1 MAGFLLLKKQK
12 KNFKKMAK
20 DKNKKS
26 EELKDEEV
34 VVEPQVDEET
44 EKTDQEE
51 IVDEGNQE
59 EASNED
65 NQEEVPE
72 ITPEQRCEQ
81 LEAELEKEKNEYLFL
96 MADFDNYRKRTL
108 QEKQDLIK
116 NGGKKVLE
124 GILPVVDDIE
134 RAIDAIAQ
142 GGDLDSLKE
151 GVDLIH
157 SKLLGFLKSN
167 NVEPIESTGELFDTD
182 FHEAVTTF
190 PAPDEDQK
198 GKVID
203 TVQKGY
209 KLNDKV
215 LRHAKVVVGQ

>member
-1 MAGFLLLKKQK
+1 MSKKKQE
-12 KNFKKMAK
+12 NNNDAQVEEPVV
-20 DKNKKS
+20 DEQQQNVAQEEQPQEQS
-26 EELKDEEV
+26 EEQPE
-34 VVEPQVDEET
+34 EET
-44 EKTDQEE
+44 EKEPTSEE
-51 IVDEGNQE
+51 IIEGLKAEIE
-59 EASNED
+59 E
-65 NQEEVPE
+65 
-72 ITPEQRCEQ
+72 
-81 LEAELEKEKNEYLFL
+81 EKKKYLFL

-116 NGGKKVLE
+116 NGGEKVLE

-157 SKLLGFLKSN
+157 NKLMAYLKSN
-167 NVEPIESTGELFDTD
+167 HVEPIESTGALFDTD
-182 FHEAVTTF
+182 VHEAVTTF
-190 PAPDEDQK
+190 PAPSEDQK

-209 KLNDKV
+209 MLNDKV

>member
-1 MAGFLLLKKQK
+1 MG
-12 KNFKKMAK
+12 
-20 DKNKKS
+20 KNKKNKINEQKV
-26 EELKDEEV
+26 EEPIVEEQQQQTDEQAQEQSTANEV
-34 VVEPQVDEET
+34 AAEP
-44 EKTDQEE
+44 
-51 IVDEGNQE
+51 
-59 EASNED
+59 
-65 NQEEVPE
+65 
-72 ITPEQRCEQ
+72 TPEEKIEQ
-81 LEAELEKEKNEYLFL
+81 LQAELEKEKKEYLFL

-116 NGGKKVLE
+116 NGGQKVLE

-134 RAIDAIAQ
+134 RAIDAIGQ

-157 SKLLGFLKSN
+157 NKLISYLKSN
-167 NVEPIESTGELFDTD
+167 NVEPIESNGETFDTD
-182 FHEAVTTF
+182 LHEAVTIF
-190 PAPDEDQK
+190 PAPTEDQK

-203 TVQKGY
+203 TVLKGY

>member
-1 MAGFLLLKKQK
+1 
-12 KNFKKMAK
+12 MAK
-20 DKNKKS
+20 K
-26 EELKDEEV
+26 EIKDEE
-34 VVEPQVDEET
+34 PIVDQQEMEEAELQQEET
-44 EKTDQEE
+44 QEQEPKEENEAAEQEE
-51 IVDEGNQE
+51 TPAE
-59 EASNED
+59 
-65 NQEEVPE
+65 P
-72 ITPEQRCEQ
+72 TPEERIEQ
-81 LEAELEKEKNEYLFL
+81 LEAELAKANNRYLFL
-96 MADFDNYRKRTL
+96 VADFDNYRKRTL

-116 NGGKKVLE
+116 NGGQKVLE

-134 RAIDAIAQ
+134 RAIEAIAQ

-157 SKLLGFLKSN
+157 NKLMSYLKAN

-190 PAPDEDQK
+190 PAPSEDQK

-209 KLNDKV
+209 TLNDKV

>member
-1 MAGFLLLKKQK
+1 
-12 KNFKKMAK
+12 MAK
-20 DKNKKS
+20 DKNKKEQHAEEPVMESQQEETAQEEQLESQNEVEAS
-26 EELKDEEV
+26 EEEQETEAS
-34 VVEPQVDEET
+34 VEP
-44 EKTDQEE
+44 
-51 IVDEGNQE
+51 
-59 EASNED
+59 
-65 NQEEVPE
+65 
-72 ITPEQRCEQ
+72 TPEERIEQ
-81 LEAELEKEKNEYLFL
+81 LEAELEKEKKEYLFL
-96 MADFDNYRKRTL
+96 MADFENFRRRTL

-116 NGGKKVLE
+116 NGGQKVLE

-157 SKLLGFLKSN
+157 NKLMSYLKTN
-167 NVEPIESTGELFDTD
+167 NVQPIESTGELFDTD

-190 PAPDEDQK
+190 PAPSEDQK

-203 TVQKGY
+203 TVLKGY
-209 KLNDKV
+209 TINDKV

>member
-1 MAGFLLLKKQK
+1 MGK
-12 KNFKKMAK
+12 
-20 DKNKKS
+20 KNKKQNKKQA
-26 EELKDEEV
+26 EEPEV
-34 VVEPQVDEET
+34 EVM
-44 EKTDQEE
+44 
-51 IVDEGNQE
+51 
-59 EASNED
+59 
-65 NQEEVPE
+65 QEEVNKQEPE
-72 ITPEQRCEQ
+72 LQVELDEQEQEQGDEAADQASPEEQ
-81 LEAELEKEKNEYLFL
+81 IQLLKDELEKEKKEYLFL

-116 NGGKKVLE
+116 NGGEKVLE

-157 SKLLGFLKSN
+157 NKLINYLKSN
-167 NVEPIESTGELFDTD
+167 NVKPIESTGELFDTD

-190 PAPDEDQK
+190 PASSEDQK

-203 TVQKGY
+203 TVLKGY
-209 KLNDKV
+209 TLNDKV

>member
-1 MAGFLLLKKQK
+1 MAKKKQ
-12 KNFKKMAK
+12 
-20 DKNKKS
+20 DENKEQQV
-26 EELKDEEV
+26 EENV
-34 VVEPQVDEET
+34 VDEQQT
-44 EKTDQEE
+44 VAQEE
-51 IVDEGNQE
+51 QAQEQNQE
-59 EASNED
+59 EA
-65 NQEEVPE
+65 QEQPAEPSPE
-72 ITPEQRCEQ
+72 EKIEQ
-81 LEAELEKEKNEYLFL
+81 LQEQLEKEKKEYLFL

-116 NGGKKVLE
+116 NGGQKVLE

-142 GGDLDSLKE
+142 GGDFDSLKE

-157 SKLLGFLKSN
+157 NKLLGYLKSN
-167 NVEPIESTGELFDTD
+167 HVEPIESTGELFDTD
-182 FHEAVTTF
+182 LHEAVTTF
-190 PAPDEDQK
+190 PAPSEEQK

-203 TVQKGY
+203 TVLKGY

>member
-1 MAGFLLLKKQK
+1 MA
-12 KNFKKMAK
+12 N
-20 DKNKKS
+20 DKNNKN
-26 EELKDEEV
+26 EELKDEETIIEPE
-34 VVEPQVDEET
+34 VEEEQEET
-44 EKTDQEE
+44 PQEE
-51 IVDEGNQE
+51 ILE
-59 EASNED
+59 ED
-65 NQEEVPE
+65 NQEEVSDENDQEEVPE
-72 ITPEQRCEQ
+72 LTPEQRCEQ
-81 LEAELEKEKNEYLFL
+81 LEADIEKEKKEYLFL

-108 QEKQDLIK
+108 QEKQELIK
-116 NGGKKVLE
+116 NGGQKVLE

-157 SKLLGFLKSN
+157 SKLLAFLKSN

-190 PAPDEDQK
+190 PAPEEDQK

-203 TVQKGY
+203 TVLKGY

>member
-1 MAGFLLLKKQK
+1 MD
-12 KNFKKMAK
+12 K
-20 DKNKKS
+20 DKNNKNEELQDEEIIIDPEVEEIPEEMTQEES
-26 EELKDEEV
+26 EEEE
-34 VVEPQVDEET
+34 
-44 EKTDQEE
+44 
-51 IVDEGNQE
+51 NQE
-59 EASNED
+59 EESSD
-65 NQEEVPE
+65 EENLEKDVPE
-72 ITPEQRCEQ
+72 ITPEQHIEQ
-81 LEAELEKEKNEYLFL
+81 LEAELEKEKKEYLFL
-96 MADFDNYRKRTL
+96 MADFENFRRRTL

-151 GVDLIH
+151 GVNLIH

-167 NVEPIESTGELFDTD
+167 HVEPIESTGELFDTD
-182 FHEAVTTF
+182 VHEAVTTF
-190 PAPDEDQK
+190 PAPSEDQK
-198 GKVID
+198 GRVID

-209 KLNDKV
+209 IINDKV

>member
-1 MAGFLLLKKQK
+1 MAKKKQEE
-12 KNFKKMAK
+12 N
-20 DKNKKS
+20 NKS
-26 EELKDEEV
+26 QAENPEV
-34 VVEPQVDEET
+34 DT
-44 EKTDQEE
+44 EQQQEQSQQQP
-51 IVDEGNQE
+51 QE
-59 EASNED
+59 EAEHTEHGEHSEHD
-65 NQEEVPE
+65 TEHSEHAE
-72 ITPEQRCEQ
+72 HTPEEIMVQ
-81 LEAELEKEKNEYLFL
+81 LKAEIEEEKKKYLFL
-96 MADFDNYRKRTL
+96 MAEFDNYRKRTL

-116 NGGKKVLE
+116 NGGEKVLE

-142 GGDLDSLKE
+142 GGDFDSLKE

-157 SKLLGFLKSN
+157 NKLITFLKN
-167 NVEPIESTGELFDTD
+167 NQVEPIESTGELFDTD
-182 FHEAVTTF
+182 LHEAVTTF
-190 PAPDEDQK
+190 PAPSEDQK